1 MNGNTVAVFEN
12 GTVYAGGSTW
22 GIVLGYYGGGRIED
36 EYRKTV
42 ARYSAGTA
50 YALDSFDPV
59 LSSGSSLCHCSGT
72 TIYEGG
78 NSWNDMLGNFTGD
91 IGGACAAAI
100 LYFSL
105 HTKTAIAE
113 HRQDGLSSNEN
124 DAPRVDWS
132 AFWGGLIVAALCL
145 LMIYIFWFT
154 DTGREMLFGES
165 EGMFTFMAC
174 VLSAII
180 GSYKIYKQD
189 NLRKWKDIVGTSA
202 QWYFVAL
209 VLTWIMG
216 IVTGIADDMLSFGN
230 CLVVLFLSPI
240 IVVGAAAPI
249 FAVQVLVL
257 ICIKKRIFNC
267 LKGEKIYE

>member
-22 GIVLGYYGGGRIED
+22 GIVIGYYGGGRIED

-50 YALDSFDPV
+50 YALDSFGSV
-59 LSSGSSLCHCSGT
+59 WSSGSALCHCSGT

-78 NSWNDMLGNFTGD
+78 NSWNNTIGSFIGD
-91 IGGACAAAI
+91 IDGACAAAT

-105 HTKTAIAE
+105 HTKTSIAE
-113 HRQDGLSSNEN
+113 HRQDRLSSNEN
-124 DAPRVDWS
+124 DVPRVDRS
-132 AFWGGLIVAALCL
+132 AFWGGLIVTALCL

-165 EGMFTFMAC
+165 EGMFTFGAC

-189 NLRKWKDIVGTSA
+189 NLRRWKDIVGTSV

-216 IVTGIADDMLSFGN
+216 IVTGIADNAISFGY

-240 IVVGAAAPI
+240 IVVGAAAPVFI
-249 FAVQVLVL
+249 IQVLSL
-257 ICIKKRIFNC
+257 IVMKHKTQ
-267 LKGEKIYE
+267 K

>member
-1 MNGNTVAVFEN
+1 MGEIRINGNTVAVFEN
-12 GTVYAGGSTW
+12 GTVYAGGSKW

-42 ARYSAGTA
+42 ARYGAGTA
-50 YALDSFDPV
+50 YDLDTISFGTMGWE
-59 LSSGSSLCHCSGT
+59 SGSALCHCSGT

-78 NSWNDMLGNFTGD
+78 NSWNNTIGSFTGD
-91 IGGACAAAI
+91 PDGACAAAV

-105 HTKTAIAE
+105 YSKTTVKE
-113 HRQDGLSSNEN
+113 HMQDETTGNEI
-124 DAPRVDWS
+124 DVPGVDWS
-132 AFWGGLIVAALCL
+132 AFWGGLIVVALCL
-145 LMIYIFWFT
+145 LMTYIFWFT
-154 DTGREMLFGES
+154 DEGQKMLLGES
-165 EGMFTFMAC
+165 EGIFTFGAC
-174 VLSAII
+174 ILSAII

-216 IVTGIADDMLSFGN
+216 IVTGIADDTLSFGN

-240 IVVGAAAPI
+240 IVVGAAAPVFI
-249 FAVQVLVL
+249 IQVLLL
-257 ICIKKRIFNC
+257 ILMKH
-267 LKGEKIYE
+267 KISK